1 MTPLFL
7 DIWSAATYIGFK
19 DGKKLTNDNIEAT
32 MNNDNWGQSY
42 KLDNDKNAIGQ
53 LLVMLDIRGQN

>member
-1 MTPLFL
+1 
-7 DIWSAATYIGFK
+7 
-19 DGKKLTNDNIEAT
+19 

-53 LLVMLDIRGQN
+53 LSLDKRGQEISKLDGKIYTYTR